1 MLPIDLLSRSFCPRP
16 GFGIKE
22 ALFVG
27 KLLLRSVLPNRLNSD
42 RVVRAD
48 ILFINI
54 CRPEL
59 LLLSIGDVLP
69 MSCGGRLRTVFLVLS
84 RFGALFDHIALLFGA
99 GLSIVIC
106 PRSRW
111 WHVLG
116 PHVFPFTPSAG
127 TEIQQQPTL
136 PSMFYTGVWMCLLF
150 RDGGFVRFVS
160 GCSLHGMRRDAART
174 VSDDEIFNDDCRRG
188 ELLCLSDDT

>member
-127 TEIQQQPTL
+127 SAIALNLVMAGDP
-136 PSMFYTGVWMCLLF
+136 
-150 RDGGFVRFVS
+150 GGL
-160 GCSLHGMRRDAART
+160 C
-174 VSDDEIFNDDCRRG
+174 G
-188 ELLCLSDDT
+188 EMTPAIAL